1 VRPDLGTETGSLVSV
16 LMPAYNPGPYLA
28 PAIESVLR
36 QTHGAL
42 ELLVVDDGSTDGSA
56 AVLEGLAARDARV
69 RCLAHPGR
77 ENRGMSASRSLAL
90 RHARGEHVALLDAD
104 DVWLPTKLEHQLAE
118 LRAHPTAAFL
128 EAPVLEWH
136 SWTGRPEDAA
146 RDRLV
151 STGLPGGV
159 VFEPPELLRTLLR
172 RPDSAPWPSSMLVRR
187 DAFLACTPEDEFRDV
202 YEDQVWY
209 AKLCL
214 AYGGVHFGSCQTRHR
229 KHATSATATADRDG
243 REARGRVRY
252 LEWLERFLDARDHR
266 DPELRAALADAL
278 QHARA
283 QLQPPAPAPVPAP
296 VPRTL
301 PRRAVGAVKAVGR
314 AVLPAPV
321 RQAARRVLTAARGDT
336 PAPGTLDLGHLRR
349 VTPLC
354 DAFGYTRGGPVD
366 RVYIEAFLER
376 HRADVRGR
384 ALEVGDATY
393 LFRFG
398 GDALLSA
405 DVLHVDPANPFATM
419 IANLEHW
426 PEAPE
431 GRFDVIVFTQT
442 LHLIYDVRGAL
453 ATLHRLLAPGGVLL
467 MTVPGISQIDR
478 DTWGS
483 TWYWAMTS
491 HLVTRLCDDVF
502 GPGRT
507 EVTSHGN
514 VLAAAGFL
522 YGLGAGELR
531 PDELAA
537 HDPAY
542 QVIVSARAV
551 KGAS

>member
-1 VRPDLGTETGSLVSV
+1 MSGAEAAENGSLVSV
-16 LMPAYNPGPYLA
+16 LMPAYNAGPFLA
-28 PAIESVLR
+28 AAIESVLR
-36 QTHGAL
+36 QTHRAL
-42 ELLVVDDGSTDGSA
+42 ELLVVDDGSTDGSG
-56 AVLEGLAARDARV
+56 AVLAEFAARDARV
-69 RCLAHPGR
+69 RALAHPGR
-77 ENRGMSASRSLAL
+77 ENRGMSASRNLAL
-90 RHARGEHVALLDAD
+90 GHARGEHVALLDAD
-104 DVWLPTKLEHQLAE
+104 DVWLPTKLERQLAA

-136 SWTGRPEDAA
+136 SWTGREEDAV

-159 VFEPPELLRTLLR
+159 VFQPPELLTTLLR

-187 DAFLACTPEDEFRDV
+187 DAFLACAPEDEFRDV

-214 AYGGVHFGSCQTRHR
+214 SYGGLQYGGCQTRHR
-229 KHATSATATADRDG
+229 KHATSATAAADRDG

-252 LEWLERFLDARDHR
+252 LEWLAGFLDAQDRR
-266 DPELRAALADAL
+266 EPELRAALADAL
-278 QHARA
+278 RTARA
-283 QLQPPAPAPVPAP
+283 PLQPPAPVPAP
-296 VPRTL
+296 RTL
-301 PRRAVGAVKAVGR
+301 PGRTVGVVKAVGR
-314 AVLPAPV
+314 AILPAPA
-321 RQAARRVLTAARGDT
+321 RRAARRALTAARGHT
-336 PAPGTLDLGHLRR
+336 PAPGTLDLGDLRR

-354 DAFGYTRGGPVD
+354 DAFGYSRGGPVD
-366 RVYIEAFLER
+366 RVYIERFLDR

-398 GDALLSA
+398 GDRLASV

-419 IANLEHW
+419 VANLEHW
-426 PEAPE
+426 PGAPE

-483 TWYWAMTS
+483 TWYWAMTT
-491 HLVTRLCDDVF
+491 HLVSRLTDDVF

-507 EVTSHGN
+507 EVASHGN